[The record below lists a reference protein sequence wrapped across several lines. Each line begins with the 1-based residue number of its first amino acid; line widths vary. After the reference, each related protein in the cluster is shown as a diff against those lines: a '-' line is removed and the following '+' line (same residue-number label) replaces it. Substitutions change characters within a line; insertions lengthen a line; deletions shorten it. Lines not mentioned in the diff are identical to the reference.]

1 MTALT
6 QYARLEASGLWRA
19 TPEDQ
24 RREVVVSIGDA
35 TLTITDMRDQPLAHW
50 SLAAIHRANPGKR
63 PAVFHPEGDSGET
76 LELAVSEAQMIDA
89 LEKLRRAVDRAR
101 PRPGRLRGLGLLVS
115 VTLVA
120 LLAWLWLP
128 GALVRH
134 TVAVVP
140 DVKRAEIGSALL
152 ERIERLTGPACA
164 APAGLRAL
172 QNLRARLGTGPVIVL
187 PGDLVTSL
195 HLPGGTIVIDRALVE
210 DYEEPDVAAG
220 FILAEAV
227 LSQVSDPFYDLLDA
241 VGPRASF
248 QLLTTG
254 NLKGETL
261 DLYAR
266 HLLTQPSAQPADDE
280 LLAAFETRGV
290 RSTPYAYARDV
301 TGETVLGLIEADPMA
316 RRETAPL
323 LSDADWLRLQSI
335 CGA

>member
-6 QYARLEASGLWRA
+6 KYARLEASGLWRA

-35 TLTITDMRDQPLAHW
+35 TLTITDMRDHPLAHW
-50 SLAAIHRANPGKR
+50 SLAAITRANPGKR
-63 PAVFHPEGDSGET
+63 PAIFHPEGDPGET
-76 LELAVSEAQMIDA
+76 LELAETEAQMIDA

-101 PRPGRLRGLGLLVS
+101 PHPGRLRGLGLLAS
-115 VTLVA
+115 IACVA

-128 GALVRH
+128 GALLRH

-140 DVKRAEIGSALL
+140 DIKRVEIGAALL
-152 ERIERLTGPACA
+152 VRIESMTGPACA

-172 QNLRARLGTGPVIVL
+172 QKLRARLGTGPLAVV

-195 HLPGGTIVIDRALVE
+195 HLPGSTIVIDRALVE

-220 FILAEAV
+220 FILAQRV
-227 LSQVSDPFYDLLDA
+227 LGDASDPLYDLLEA
-241 VGPRASF
+241 VGVRASF

-254 NLKGETL
+254 NLKEQTL

-266 HLLTQPSAQPADDE
+266 HLLTEPTVQPNDND
-280 LLAAFETRGV
+280 LLAAFEARGV

-316 RRETAPL
+316 GRTTDLL